1 MIKIL
6 YILLIPLLCYG
17 EEFVVVMQKSSALS
31 NLSQA
36 KVKMIFLKKQKMSQN
51 LLLVPINLPPSS
63 SIRKSFEKQVLRMSR
78 NRLKSFWTKEHYLGH
93 RPPLTMKSSRSTLSF
108 VEKIDGAI
116 GYIPSNQVNNKLKIL
131 YKWKSK

>member
-1 MIKIL
+1 MKSLL
-6 YILLIPLLCYG
+6 YILLIPLLSYAQ
-17 EEFVVVMQKSSALS
+17 EFVVVMQKNSALG

-36 KVKMIFLKKQKMSQN
+36 KVKMIFLKKQKMSQDI
-51 LLLVPINLPPSS
+51 LLVPINLPPSS
-63 SIRKSFEKQVLRMSR
+63 SIRKSFEKQVLGMSR

-108 VEKIDGAI
+108 VEKIDGVI
-116 GYIPSNQVNNKLKIL
+116 GYIPAKEVNANLKIL

>member
-1 MIKIL
+1 MKSLL
-6 YILLIPLLCYG
+6 YILLIPLLSYAQ
-17 EEFVVVMQKSSALS
+17 EFVVVMQKNSALG

-36 KVKMIFLKKQKMSQN
+36 KVKMIFLKKQKMSQDI
-51 LLLVPINLPPSS
+51 LLVPINLPPSS
-63 SIRKSFEKQVLRMSR
+63 SIRKSFEKQVLGMSR

-116 GYIPSNQVNNKLKIL
+116 GYIPAKEVNANLKIL

>member
-1 MIKIL
+1 MKKLL
-6 YILLIPLLCYG
+6 YIILIPLLCYG
-17 EEFVVVMQKSSALS
+17 EEYVVVMKKNSPLTT
-31 NLSQA
+31 LSQA
-36 KVKMIFLKKQKMSQN
+36 KVKMIFLKRQKMSQD

-63 SIRKSFEKQVLRMSR
+63 SIRKSFEKQVLGMSR

-93 RPPLTMKSSRSTLSF
+93 RPPLTMKSFQSSLSF

-116 GYIPSNQVNNKLKIL
+116 AYIPSQEVNSKLKIL